1 MLKSA
6 NSISK
11 IQYWFTVFIILF
23 FHIVL
28 IYRFFQLQILNHD
41 LYTKQADNNRIRA
54 LSLPSP
60 RGLILDRNGAI
71 IVDNF
76 PTYII
81 YGIDAEII
89 NKEKNYDIINKTTGI
104 DISIL
109 KKNYTNYFKNKF
121 LPVRLAKDLTILQL
135 SRLEEKKHDLSGII
149 YKQFPERIFN
159 DEIRA
164 SHVLGYLKE
173 FDSEML
179 INANDNNND
188 YQLGDLVGWSG
199 IEKQYESTL
208 KGNKGVSYYQV
219 DAFGRE
225 TEKIELSNSILPVP
239 GKNIL
244 TTLDISLQSFIESEF
259 KGKKGVVIVS
269 KPKTGE
275 ILSLLS
281 SPDYKPDLFTG
292 LVSNDTW
299 KEVINDPDKPL
310 LNRASNGLYPPG
322 SIFKMIVILEL
333 LEKKIVSPDWSV
345 ICTGSYEYFDSVH
358 RCWDENGHGKINM
371 EQSIVQS
378 CDIYFYE
385 AVQKIKLDDLYLRAQ
400 QFGYGKRSNL
410 DLPSEMTG
418 RMPNRDFMNKLYGK
432 WGWSKGAL
440 LNIAIGQGEIL
451 STPIQM
457 SNYINLIATNG
468 DTYPVHLVKSN
479 INKLYQPE
487 ADLEHWK
494 IIQNAMREVVV
505 GPKGTGKLSDPKI
518 PGLIIYGKT
527 GTAENPHGDPHAW
540 YITYGEKNGEMISIV
555 VLIENGGS
563 GGTNAT
569 PISKKIYNFY
579 FNPNKSNFAKN

>member
-41 LYTKQADNNRIRA
+41 LYTKQADSNRIRA

-109 KKNYTNYFKNKF
+109 KKNYTNYFRNKF

-135 SRLEEKKHDLSGII
+135 SRLEEKKHDLSGVI

-173 FDSEML
+173 FDSGML
-179 INANDNNND
+179 INTNNND

-225 TEKIELSNSILPVP
+225 TEKIELNNSILPIP

-244 TTLDISLQSFIESEF
+244 TTLDISLQSFIEREF

-292 LVSNDTW
+292 LVSNDAW
-299 KEVINDPDKPL
+299 KEIINDPDKPL

-345 ICTGSYEYFDSVH
+345 ICTGSYEYFESVH

-371 EQSIVQS
+371 EQAIVQS

-385 AVQKIKLDDLYLRAQ
+385 AIQKIKLDDLYLRAQ

-410 DLPSEMTG
+410 DLPSEMIG

-457 SNYINLIATNG
+457 SNYVNLIATNG

-487 ADLEHWK
+487 ADLENWK

-563 GGTNAT
+563 GGANAT
-569 PISKKIYNFY
+569 PISKNIYNFY
-579 FNPNKSNFAKN
+579 FNSNKSNFAKN

>member
-1 MLKSA
+1 ML
-6 NSISK
+6 
-11 IQYWFTVFIILF
+11 
-23 FHIVL
+23 L

-41 LYTKQADNNRIRA
+41 LYTKQADSNRIRA
-54 LSLPSP
+54 ISLPSP

-109 KKNYTNYFKNKF
+109 EKNYKNNFRNRF
-121 LPVRLAKDLTILQL
+121 LPIRLAKDLTILQL

-159 DEIRA
+159 DKIRA

-179 INANDNNND
+179 INTNNND
-188 YQLGDLVGWSG
+188 YQLGDLVGWAG

-225 TEKIELSNSILPVP
+225 TEKIELNNSILPVP

-244 TTLDISLQSFIESEF
+244 TTLDISLQSFIEREF

-269 KPKTGE
+269 NPKTGE

-292 LVSNDTW
+292 LVSNDDW
-299 KEVINDPDKPL
+299 KEIINDPDKPL

-322 SIFKMIVILEL
+322 SIFKMIVTLEL
-333 LEKKIVSPDWSV
+333 LQKKIVSPDWSV
-345 ICTGSYEYFDSVH
+345 FCTGEYEYFDRVH

-371 EQSIVQS
+371 EQAIAQS

-385 AVQKIKLDDLYLRAQ
+385 SIQKIKLDDLYLRAQ

-410 DLPSEMTG
+410 DLPSEMIG

-457 SNYINLIATNG
+457 SNYVNLIATNG

-487 ADLEHWK
+487 ADLESWK

-505 GPKGTGKLSDPKI
+505 GSKGTGKLSDPKI

-563 GGTNAT
+563 GGTYAT
-569 PISKKIYNFY
+569 PISKNIYNFY
-579 FNPNKSNFAKN
+579 FNSNKSNFAKN

>member
-1 MLKSA
+1 MLKSS

-11 IQYWFTVFIILF
+11 FQYWFTVFIILF

-41 LYTKQADNNRIRA
+41 LYAKQADNNRIRA
-54 LSLPSP
+54 ISLPSP

-71 IVDNF
+71 IVDNY

-81 YGIDAEII
+81 YSIDVEII
-89 NKEKNYDIINKTTGI
+89 SKEKNYNIINKTTGI

-109 KKNYTNYFKNKF
+109 EKNYNNNFRNKF

-159 DEIRA
+159 DKIRA

-173 FDSEML
+173 FDSGML
-179 INANDNNND
+179 INSNND

-208 KGNKGVSYYQV
+208 KGNKGISYYQV

-225 TEKIELSNSILPVP
+225 TEKIELNNSILPVP
-239 GKNIL
+239 GKNII
-244 TTLDISLQSFIESEF
+244 TTLDISLQSFVEREF
-259 KGKKGVVIVS
+259 KGKKGVIIVS
-269 KPKTGE
+269 NPKTGE

-292 LVSNDTW
+292 LILNDDW
-299 KEVINDPDKPL
+299 KEVVNDPDKPL

-322 SIFKMIVILEL
+322 SIFKMIVVLEL

-345 ICTGSYEYFDSVH
+345 FCTGQYEYFDRVH
-358 RCWDENGHGKINM
+358 RCWDENGHGKIDM
-371 EQSIVQS
+371 EQAIAQS

-385 AVQKIKLDDLYLRAQ
+385 AIQKVKLDELYLRAQ

-410 DLPSEMTG
+410 DLPGEMIG
-418 RMPNRDFMNKLYGK
+418 RMPNRNFMNKLYGK

-457 SNYINLIATNG
+457 SNYVNLIATNG
-468 DTYPVHLVKSN
+468 DTYPAHLVKSN

-487 ADLEHWK
+487 ADLENWK

-563 GGTNAT
+563 GGINAT
-569 PISKKIYNFY
+569 PISKNIYNFY
-579 FNPNKSNFAKN
+579 FNSNKSNFAKN

>member
-1 MLKSA
+1 ML
-6 NSISK
+6 
-11 IQYWFTVFIILF
+11 
-23 FHIVL
+23 L

-54 LSLPSP
+54 ISLPSP

-109 KKNYTNYFKNKF
+109 EKNYKNNFRNRF
-121 LPVRLAKDLTILQL
+121 LPIRLAKDLTILQL

-159 DEIRA
+159 DKIRA

-179 INANDNNND
+179 INANIND
-188 YQLGDLVGWSG
+188 YQLGDLGGWTG

-225 TEKIELSNSILPVP
+225 TEKIELNNSILPVP

-244 TTLDISLQSFIESEF
+244 TTLDISLQSFVELEF

-269 KPKTGE
+269 NPKTGE

-292 LVSNDTW
+292 LVSNDDW
-299 KEVINDPDKPL
+299 KEIINDPDKPL

-322 SIFKMIVILEL
+322 SIFKMIVTLEL
-333 LEKKIVSPDWSV
+333 LQKKIVSPDWSV
-345 ICTGSYEYFDSVH
+345 ICTCEYEYFDRVH

-371 EQSIVQS
+371 EQAIVQS

-385 AVQKIKLDDLYLRAQ
+385 SIQKVKLDDLYLRAQ

-410 DLPSEMTG
+410 DLPSEMIG

-457 SNYINLIATNG
+457 SNYVNLIATNG

-487 ADLEHWK
+487 ADLESWK

-505 GPKGTGKLSDPKI
+505 GSKGTGKLSDPKI

-527 GTAENPHGDPHAW
+527 GTAENPHGDAHAW
-540 YITYGEKNGEMISIV
+540 FITYGEKNGEMISIV

-579 FNPNKSNFAKN
+579 FNSNKSNFAKN

>member
-1 MLKSA
+1 ML
-6 NSISK
+6 
-11 IQYWFTVFIILF
+11 
-23 FHIVL
+23 L

-41 LYTKQADNNRIRA
+41 LYTKQADSNRIRA
-54 LSLPSP
+54 ISLPSP

-109 KKNYTNYFKNKF
+109 EKNYKNNFRNRF
-121 LPVRLAKDLTILQL
+121 LPIRLAKDLTILQL

-159 DEIRA
+159 DKIRA

-179 INANDNNND
+179 INTNNND
-188 YQLGDLVGWSG
+188 YQLGDLVGWTG

-225 TEKIELSNSILPVP
+225 TEKIELNNSILPVP

-244 TTLDISLQSFIESEF
+244 TTLDISLQSFVEREF

-269 KPKTGE
+269 NPKTGE

-292 LVSNDTW
+292 LVSNDDW
-299 KEVINDPDKPL
+299 KEIINDPDKPL

-322 SIFKMIVILEL
+322 SIFKMIVTLEL
-333 LEKKIVSPDWSV
+333 LQKKIVSPDWSV
-345 ICTGSYEYFDSVH
+345 ICTGEYEYFDRVH

-371 EQSIVQS
+371 EQAIVQS

-385 AVQKIKLDDLYLRAQ
+385 SIQKIKLDDLYLRAQ

-410 DLPSEMTG
+410 DLPSEMIG

-457 SNYINLIATNG
+457 SNYVNLIATNG

-487 ADLEHWK
+487 ADLESWK

-505 GPKGTGKLSDPKI
+505 GSKGTGKLSDPKI

-563 GGTNAT
+563 GGTYAT
-569 PISKKIYNFY
+569 PISKNIYNFY
-579 FNPNKSNFAKN
+579 FNSNKSNFAKN

>member
-1 MLKSA
+1 VLKSS

-11 IQYWFTVFIILF
+11 FQYWFTVFIILF

-41 LYTKQADNNRIRA
+41 LYAKQADNNRIRA
-54 LSLPSP
+54 ISLPSP

-71 IVDNF
+71 IVDNY

-81 YGIDAEII
+81 YSIDVEII
-89 NKEKNYDIINKTTGI
+89 SKEKNYNIINKTTGI

-109 KKNYTNYFKNKF
+109 EKNYNNNFRNKF

-159 DEIRA
+159 DKIRA

-173 FDSEML
+173 FDSGML
-179 INANDNNND
+179 INSKND

-208 KGNKGVSYYQV
+208 KGNKGISYYQV

-225 TEKIELSNSILPVP
+225 TEKIELNNSTLPVP
-239 GKNIL
+239 GKNII
-244 TTLDISLQSFIESEF
+244 TTLDISLQSFVEREF
-259 KGKKGVVIVS
+259 KGKKGVIIVS
-269 KPKTGE
+269 NPKTGE

-292 LVSNDTW
+292 LILNDDW
-299 KEVINDPDKPL
+299 KEVVNDPDKPL

-322 SIFKMIVILEL
+322 SIFKMIVALEL

-345 ICTGSYEYFDSVH
+345 FCTGQYEYFDRVH
-358 RCWDENGHGKINM
+358 RCWDENGHGKIDM
-371 EQSIVQS
+371 EQAIAQS

-385 AVQKIKLDDLYLRAQ
+385 AIQKIKFDELYLRAQ

-410 DLPSEMTG
+410 DLPGEMIG
-418 RMPNRDFMNKLYGK
+418 RMPNRNFMNKLYGK

-457 SNYINLIATNG
+457 SNYVNLIATNG
-468 DTYPVHLVKSN
+468 DTYPAHLVKSN

-487 ADLEHWK
+487 ADLENWK

-563 GGTNAT
+563 GGINAA
-569 PISKKIYNFY
+569 PISKNIYNFY
-579 FNPNKSNFAKN
+579 FNSNKSNFAKN

>member
-109 KKNYTNYFKNKF
+109 KKNYTNYFRNKF

-135 SRLEEKKHDLSGII
+135 SRLEEKKHDLSGVI

-173 FDSEML
+173 FDSGML
-179 INANDNNND
+179 INTDNND

-225 TEKIELSNSILPVP
+225 TEKIELNNSILPVP

-244 TTLDISLQSFIESEF
+244 TTLDISLQSFIEREF

-292 LVSNDTW
+292 LVSNDAW
-299 KEVINDPDKPL
+299 KEIINDPDKPL

-345 ICTGSYEYFDSVH
+345 ICTGSYEFFESVH

-371 EQSIVQS
+371 EQAIAQS

-385 AVQKIKLDDLYLRAQ
+385 AIQKIKLDDLYLRAQ

-410 DLPSEMTG
+410 DLPSEMIG

-457 SNYINLIATNG
+457 SNYVNLIATNG

-487 ADLEHWK
+487 ADLENWK

-563 GGTNAT
+563 GGANAT
-569 PISKKIYNFY
+569 PISKNIYNFY
-579 FNPNKSNFAKN
+579 FNSNKSNFAKN

>member
-1 MLKSA
+1 MLKSS

-11 IQYWFTVFIILF
+11 FQYWFTVFIILF

-41 LYTKQADNNRIRA
+41 LYAKQADNNRIRA
-54 LSLPSP
+54 ISLPSP

-71 IVDNF
+71 IVDNY

-81 YGIDAEII
+81 YSIDVEII
-89 NKEKNYDIINKTTGI
+89 SKEKNYNIINKTTGI

-109 KKNYTNYFKNKF
+109 EKNYNNNFRNKF

-159 DEIRA
+159 DKIRA

-173 FDSEML
+173 FDSGML
-179 INANDNNND
+179 INSKND

-208 KGNKGVSYYQV
+208 KGNKGISYYQV

-225 TEKIELSNSILPVP
+225 TEKIELNNSILPVP
-239 GKNIL
+239 GKNII
-244 TTLDISLQSFIESEF
+244 TTLDISLQSFVEREF
-259 KGKKGVVIVS
+259 KGKKGVIIVS
-269 KPKTGE
+269 NPKTGE

-292 LVSNDTW
+292 LILNDDW
-299 KEVINDPDKPL
+299 KEVVNDPDKPL

-322 SIFKMIVILEL
+322 SIFKMIVALEL

-345 ICTGSYEYFDSVH
+345 FCTGQYEYFDRVH
-358 RCWDENGHGKINM
+358 RCWDENGHGKIDM
-371 EQSIVQS
+371 EQAIAQS

-385 AVQKIKLDDLYLRAQ
+385 AIQKIKFDELYLRAQ

-410 DLPSEMTG
+410 DLPGEMIG
-418 RMPNRDFMNKLYGK
+418 RMPNRNFMNKLYGK

-457 SNYINLIATNG
+457 SNYVNLIATNG
-468 DTYPVHLVKSN
+468 DTYPAHLVKSN

-487 ADLEHWK
+487 ADLENWK

-563 GGTNAT
+563 GGINAA
-569 PISKKIYNFY
+569 PISKNIYNFY
-579 FNPNKSNFAKN
+579 FNSNKSNFAKN

>member
-1 MLKSA
+1 ML
-6 NSISK
+6 
-11 IQYWFTVFIILF
+11 
-23 FHIVL
+23 L

-41 LYTKQADNNRIRA
+41 LYTKQADSNRIRA
-54 LSLPSP
+54 ISLPSP

-109 KKNYTNYFKNKF
+109 EKNYKNNFRNRF
-121 LPVRLAKDLTILQL
+121 LPIRLAKDLTILQL

-159 DEIRA
+159 DKIRA

-179 INANDNNND
+179 INTNNND
-188 YQLGDLVGWSG
+188 YQLGDLVGWAG

-225 TEKIELSNSILPVP
+225 TEKIELNNSILPVP

-244 TTLDISLQSFIESEF
+244 TTLDISLQSFVEREF

-269 KPKTGE
+269 NPKTGE

-292 LVSNDTW
+292 LVSNDDW
-299 KEVINDPDKPL
+299 KEIINDPDKPL

-322 SIFKMIVILEL
+322 SIFKMIVTLEL
-333 LEKKIVSPDWSV
+333 LQKKIVSPDWSV
-345 ICTGSYEYFDSVH
+345 ICTGEYEYFDRVH

-371 EQSIVQS
+371 EQAIVQS

-385 AVQKIKLDDLYLRAQ
+385 AIQKIKLDDLYLRAQ

-410 DLPSEMTG
+410 DLPSEMIG
-418 RMPNRDFMNKLYGK
+418 RMPNRDFMNKIYGK

-451 STPIQM
+451 STPIQI

-487 ADLEHWK
+487 ADLKSWE
-494 IIQNAMREVVV
+494 IIQNAMREVVI
-505 GPKGTGKLSDPKI
+505 GSKGTGKLSDPKI

-563 GGTNAT
+563 GGANAT
-569 PISKKIYNFY
+569 PISKNI
-579 FNPNKSNFAKN
+579 

>member
-1 MLKSA
+1 MGL
-6 NSISK
+6 
-11 IQYWFTVFIILF
+11 TV
-23 FHIVL
+23 
-28 IYRFFQLQILNHD
+28 
-41 LYTKQADNNRIRA
+41 
-54 LSLPSP
+54 
-60 RGLILDRNGAI
+60 
-71 IVDNF
+71 
-76 PTYII
+76 
-81 YGIDAEII
+81 
-89 NKEKNYDIINKTTGI
+89 
-104 DISIL
+104 
-109 KKNYTNYFKNKF
+109 
-121 LPVRLAKDLTILQL
+121 
-135 SRLEEKKHDLSGII
+135 
-149 YKQFPERIFN
+149 
-159 DEIRA
+159 
-164 SHVLGYLKE
+164 
-173 FDSEML
+173 
-179 INANDNNND
+179 
-188 YQLGDLVGWSG
+188 

-225 TEKIELSNSILPVP
+225 TEKIELNNSILPVP

-244 TTLDISLQSFIESEF
+244 TTLDISLQSFVEREF

-269 KPKTGE
+269 NPKTGE

-292 LVSNDTW
+292 LVSNDDW
-299 KEVINDPDKPL
+299 KEIINDPDKPL

-322 SIFKMIVILEL
+322 SIFKMIVTLEL
-333 LEKKIVSPDWSV
+333 LQKKIVSPDWSV
-345 ICTGSYEYFDSVH
+345 ICTGEYEYFDRVH

-371 EQSIVQS
+371 EQAIVQS

-385 AVQKIKLDDLYLRAQ
+385 AIQKIKLDDLYLRAQ

-410 DLPSEMTG
+410 DLPSEMIG

-457 SNYINLIATNG
+457 SNYVNLIATNG

-487 ADLEHWK
+487 ADLESWK

-505 GPKGTGKLSDPKI
+505 GSKGTGKLSDPKI

-527 GTAENPHGDPHAW
+527 GTAETPHGDPHAW
-540 YITYGEKNGEMISIV
+540 YITYGEKNGDMISIV

-563 GGTNAT
+563 GGTYAT
-569 PISKKIYNFY
+569 PISKNIYNFY
-579 FNPNKSNFAKN
+579 FNSNKSNFAKN

>member
-41 LYTKQADNNRIRA
+41 LYTKQADSNRIRA

-89 NKEKNYDIINKTTGI
+89 NKQKNYDIINKTTGI

-109 KKNYTNYFKNKF
+109 KKNYTNYFRNKF

-173 FDSEML
+173 FDSGML
-179 INANDNNND
+179 INTDNND

-292 LVSNDTW
+292 LVSNDAW
-299 KEVINDPDKPL
+299 KEIINDPDKPL

-345 ICTGSYEYFDSVH
+345 ICTGSYEFFESVH

-371 EQSIVQS
+371 EQAIVQS

-385 AVQKIKLDDLYLRAQ
+385 AIQKIKLDDLYLRAQ

-410 DLPSEMTG
+410 DLPSEMIG

-579 FNPNKSNFAKN
+579 FNSNKSNFAKN

>member
-1 MLKSA
+1 ML
-6 NSISK
+6 
-11 IQYWFTVFIILF
+11 
-23 FHIVL
+23 L

-41 LYTKQADNNRIRA
+41 LYTKQADSNRIRA
-54 LSLPSP
+54 ISLPSP

-109 KKNYTNYFKNKF
+109 EKNYKNNFRNRF
-121 LPVRLAKDLTILQL
+121 LPIRLAKDLTILQL

-159 DEIRA
+159 DKIRA

-179 INANDNNND
+179 INTNNND
-188 YQLGDLVGWSG
+188 YQLGDLVGWAG

-225 TEKIELSNSILPVP
+225 TEKIELNNSTLPVP

-244 TTLDISLQSFIESEF
+244 TTLDISLQSFVEREF

-269 KPKTGE
+269 NPKTGE

-292 LVSNDTW
+292 LVSNDDW
-299 KEVINDPDKPL
+299 KEIINDPDKPL

-322 SIFKMIVILEL
+322 SIFKMIVTLEL
-333 LEKKIVSPDWSV
+333 LQKKIVSPDWSV
-345 ICTGSYEYFDSVH
+345 ICTGEYEYFDRVH

-371 EQSIVQS
+371 EQAIVQS

-385 AVQKIKLDDLYLRAQ
+385 AIQKIKLDDLYLRAQ

-410 DLPSEMTG
+410 DLPSEMIG

-457 SNYINLIATNG
+457 SNYVNLIATNG

-487 ADLEHWK
+487 ADLESWE

-505 GPKGTGKLSDPKI
+505 GSKGTGKLSDPKI

-563 GGTNAT
+563 GGLYAT
-569 PISKKIYNFY
+569 PISKNIYNFY
-579 FNPNKSNFAKN
+579 FNSNKSNFAKN

>member
-1 MLKSA
+1 ML
-6 NSISK
+6 
-11 IQYWFTVFIILF
+11 
-23 FHIVL
+23 L

-41 LYTKQADNNRIRA
+41 LYTKQADSNRIRA
-54 LSLPSP
+54 ISLPSP

-109 KKNYTNYFKNKF
+109 EKNYKNNFRNRF
-121 LPVRLAKDLTILQL
+121 LPIRLAKDLTILQL

-159 DEIRA
+159 DKIRA

-179 INANDNNND
+179 INTNNND
-188 YQLGDLVGWSG
+188 YQLGDLVGWAG

-225 TEKIELSNSILPVP
+225 TEKIELNNSILPVP

-244 TTLDISLQSFIESEF
+244 TTLDISLQSFVEREF

-269 KPKTGE
+269 NPKTGE

-292 LVSNDTW
+292 LVSNDDW
-299 KEVINDPDKPL
+299 KEIINDPDKPL

-322 SIFKMIVILEL
+322 SIFKMIVTLEL
-333 LEKKIVSPDWSV
+333 LQKKIVSPDWSV
-345 ICTGSYEYFDSVH
+345 ICTGEYEYFDRVH

-371 EQSIVQS
+371 EQAIAQS

-385 AVQKIKLDDLYLRAQ
+385 SIQKIKLDDLYLRAQ

-410 DLPSEMTG
+410 DLPSEMIG

-457 SNYINLIATNG
+457 SNYVNLIATNG

-487 ADLEHWK
+487 ADLKSWE

-505 GPKGTGKLSDPKI
+505 GSKGTGKLSDPKI

-563 GGTNAT
+563 GGTYAT
-569 PISKKIYNFY
+569 PISKNIYNFY
-579 FNPNKSNFAKN
+579 FNSNKSNFAKN

>member
-1 MLKSA
+1 ML
-6 NSISK
+6 
-11 IQYWFTVFIILF
+11 
-23 FHIVL
+23 L

-41 LYTKQADNNRIRA
+41 LYTKQADSNRIRA
-54 LSLPSP
+54 ISLPSP

-109 KKNYTNYFKNKF
+109 EKNYKNNFRNRF
-121 LPVRLAKDLTILQL
+121 LPIRLAKDLTILQL

-159 DEIRA
+159 DKIRA

-179 INANDNNND
+179 INTNNND
-188 YQLGDLVGWSG
+188 YQLGDLVGWTG

-225 TEKIELSNSILPVP
+225 TEKIELNNSILPVP

-244 TTLDISLQSFIESEF
+244 TTLDISLQSFVEREF

-269 KPKTGE
+269 NPKTGE

-292 LVSNDTW
+292 LVSNDDW
-299 KEVINDPDKPL
+299 KEIINDPDKPL

-322 SIFKMIVILEL
+322 SIFKMIVTLE
-333 LEKKIVSPDWSV
+333 
-345 ICTGSYEYFDSVH
+345 
-358 RCWDENGHGKINM
+358 
-371 EQSIVQS
+371 
-378 CDIYFYE
+378 
-385 AVQKIKLDDLYLRAQ
+385 
-400 QFGYGKRSNL
+400 
-410 DLPSEMTG
+410 
-418 RMPNRDFMNKLYGK
+418 
-432 WGWSKGAL
+432 
-440 LNIAIGQGEIL
+440 
-451 STPIQM
+451 
-457 SNYINLIATNG
+457 
-468 DTYPVHLVKSN
+468 
-479 INKLYQPE
+479 
-487 ADLEHWK
+487 
-494 IIQNAMREVVV
+494 
-505 GPKGTGKLSDPKI
+505 
-518 PGLIIYGKT
+518 
-527 GTAENPHGDPHAW
+527 
-540 YITYGEKNGEMISIV
+540 
-555 VLIENGGS
+555 
-563 GGTNAT
+563 
-569 PISKKIYNFY
+569 
-579 FNPNKSNFAKN
+579 